1 MNAILLG
8 IILFGNIMVIS
19 LVLNLIYKEV
29 NRMCNKNKGNAS
41 NG

>member
-19 LVLNLIYKEV
+19 LVINLIYKAV